1 MKVAMFHLH
10 GRTRPGVIVGDRIV
24 DFGDDFQTVLD
35 ILKLDDWQR
44 REVLGRAESRMV
56 SAPEMVLPLAD
67 VVFEAPIQRPGKIM
81 CVGLNY
87 RDHAAEQGKEPPAT
101 PMIFAKYATAIT
113 HHKAEIVLPPNSVE
127 VDYEAELC
135 VVVGRTGRSIPV
147 GEAYDYIGGYT
158 IINDVSARDMQ
169 RQDKQF
175 TRAKSCDTF
184 APLGPWVVTKDEIP
198 DPHHLSIS
206 LTLNGEVMQSSNTN
220 QLIFDIPHLISYLS
234 QSMTLETGD
243 LIATGTPGGVGVFR
257 RPPVFL
263 RGGDDVAVTIEGIG
277 TLRNHVVEWGQ

>member
-1 MKVAMFHLH
+1 MKVAMFHYR
-10 GRTRPGVIVGDRIV
+10 GRTSPGIVIDDRIV
-24 DFGDDFQTVLD
+24 DFGDDFQTALD
-35 ILKLDDWQR
+35 ILKLEDWQL
-44 REVLGRAESRMV
+44 REVWGRAESRII
-56 SAPEMVLPLAD
+56 SAPELVQSVAD
-67 VVFEAPIQRPGKIM
+67 VTFDAPVPRPGKIM

-87 RDHAAEQGKEPPAT
+87 RDHAAEQGKEPPSA
-101 PMIFAKYATAIT
+101 PMIFAKYSTAIT
-113 HHKAEIVLPPNSVE
+113 NHLAEIVLPPNSTE

-135 VVVGRTGRSIPV
+135 VVIGRSGRLIPI
-147 GEAYDYIGGYT
+147 GEAYDYVGGYT

-198 DPHHLSIS
+198 DPRILSIS

-220 QLIFDIPHLISYLS
+220 QLIFDVPFLVSYLS
-234 QSMTLETGD
+234 QSMTLEAGD

-257 RPPVFL
+257 NPPVFL
-263 RGGDDVAVTIEGIG
+263 KDGDDVAVTIEGIG
-277 TLRNHVVEWGQ
+277 TLRNRVVSS